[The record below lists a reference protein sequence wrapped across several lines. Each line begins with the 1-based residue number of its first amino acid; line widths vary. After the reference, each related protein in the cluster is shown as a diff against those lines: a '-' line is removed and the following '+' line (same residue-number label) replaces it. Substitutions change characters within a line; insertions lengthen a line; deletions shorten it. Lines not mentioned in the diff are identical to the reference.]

1 MSYNI
6 TNVSQ
11 RIFRRRFTEVPM
23 LTFIFGPKVAEI
35 ICFLS
40 NSLML
45 GLILT
50 VYPRV
55 IPAVL
60 AMLFTLGIIN
70 SFRNLNKT

>member
-1 MSYNI
+1 
-6 TNVSQ
+6 
-11 RIFRRRFTEVPM
+11 M